1 MQREVRRMRRSR
13 GVFGVLVTLIILH
26 CGVALVCSQGYVGL
40 ETESQRTVE
49 KDALRM
55 AEEVL
60 AANQAKLLSIP
71 GVVGVGMG
79 LAEQGNRPAIHVY
92 VQTQVT
98 GGTVPAAIPKQIN
111 NVPIRIIE
119 TDEIRAR

>member
-1 MQREVRRMRRSR
+1 M
-13 GVFGVLVTLIILH
+13 LVTLISLY
-26 CGVALVCSQGYVGL
+26 CNVALVCSQGYGGL
-40 ETESQRTVE
+40 AQEGQRKVE
-49 KDALRM
+49 KDEVRI

-60 AANQAKLLSIP
+60 ATNAAKLMSIS

-79 LAEQGNRPAIHVY
+79 LTEQGDRPAIHVY

-111 NVPIRIIE
+111 NIPIRIIE
-119 TDEIRAR
+119 TDEIRAQ

>member
-1 MQREVRRMRRSR
+1 MQRGGGRMKRSK
-13 GVFGVLVTLIILH
+13 GVFGVLLTLIFLY
-26 CGVALVCSQGYVGL
+26 CGVPLVCSQGYGGPG
-40 ETESQRTVE
+40 TEGQRTVE

-60 AANQAKLLSIP
+60 AANEAKLMGIP
-71 GVVGVGMG
+71 GVIGVGMG
-79 LAEQGNRPAIHVY
+79 LTEHGDKPAIHVY

>member
-1 MQREVRRMRRSR
+1 M
-13 GVFGVLVTLIILH
+13 LVTLIILH
-26 CGVALVCSQGYVGL
+26 CGVALVGSQGYGGQGK
-40 ETESQRTVE
+40 EGQRQVNKE
-49 KDALRM
+49 ALRM

-60 AANQAKLLSIP
+60 ATNAAKLMSIP

-79 LAEQGNRPAIHVY
+79 LAEQGDRPVIHVY

>member
-26 CGVALVCSQGYVGL
+26 CGVALVCSQGYGGPG
-40 ETESQRTVE
+40 TEGERTVE
-49 KDALRM
+49 KDTLRM

-60 AANQAKLLSIP
+60 AANEAKLLSIP
-71 GVVGVGMG
+71 GVVGVGIG
-79 LAEQGNRPAIHVY
+79 LTEQGDRPAIHVY
-92 VQTQVT
+92 VQTQAT

-111 NVPIRIIE
+111 NVPIRIIS

>member
-1 MQREVRRMRRSR
+1 MQRGVRGMRRGK
-13 GVFGVLVTLIILH
+13 GVCGVLVTLIFLH
-26 CGVALVCSQGYVGL
+26 CGVALVCSQGYGGPG
-40 ETESQRTVE
+40 TEGQRTVE

-60 AANQAKLLSIP
+60 AANQAKLMSIP

-79 LAEQGNRPAIHVY
+79 LTEQGDRPAIHVY
-92 VQTQVT
+92 VQTQAT

-119 TDEIRAR
+119 TNEIRAQ

>member
-1 MQREVRRMRRSR
+1 M
-13 GVFGVLVTLIILH
+13 LVTLIFLH
-26 CGVALVCSQGYVGL
+26 CGVALVCSQGYGGPG
-40 ETESQRTVE
+40 TEGQRTVE

-55 AEEVL
+55 AEAVL
-60 AANQAKLLSIP
+60 AANQAKLMSIP

-79 LAEQGNRPAIHVY
+79 LTEQGDRAAIHVY

-98 GGTVPAAIPKQIN
+98 GGTIPVAIPTQIN

-119 TDEIRAR
+119 TDAIRAR

>member
-1 MQREVRRMRRSR
+1 MRRGK
-13 GVFGVLVTLIILH
+13 GVFGVLVMLIFLH
-26 CGVALVCSQGYVGL
+26 CGVTLVCSQGYGGRR
-40 ETESQRTVE
+40 TEGQRTVE
-49 KDALRM
+49 NDAVRI

-60 AANQAKLLSIP
+60 AANQAKLLSMP
-71 GVVGVGMG
+71 GVIGIGMG
-79 LAEQGNRPAIHVY
+79 LTEQGDRPAIHVY
-92 VQTQVT
+92 VQTQAT

>member
-1 MQREVRRMRRSR
+1 MRKDK
-13 GVFGVLVTLIILH
+13 GVFGVLVTLTSLY
-26 CGVALVCSQGYVGL
+26 CGVALVWSQGYGGPG
-40 ETESQRTVE
+40 TEGQRKVE
-49 KDALRM
+49 KEALRM

-60 AANQAKLLSIP
+60 AANQAKLLSMP
-71 GVVGVGMG
+71 GVIGIGMG
-79 LAEQGNRPAIHVY
+79 LTEQGDRPAIHVY
-92 VQTQVT
+92 VQTQAT

>member
-1 MQREVRRMRRSR
+1 MRRGK
-13 GVFGVLVTLIILH
+13 GVFGVLVTLILLY
-26 CGVALVCSQGYVGL
+26 CGVALVGAQGYGGQGK
-40 ETESQRTVE
+40 EGQRNVE
-49 KDALRM
+49 KEALRM

-79 LAEQGNRPAIHVY
+79 LTEQGDRPAIHVY

-98 GGTVPAAIPKQIN
+98 GGTVPGAIPKQIN

-119 TDEIRAR
+119 TDEIRAQ

>member
-1 MQREVRRMRRSR
+1 MRWSK
-13 GVFGVLVTLIILH
+13 GVFGVLVTLLFLH
-26 CGVALVCSQGYVGL
+26 CGVAWACAQGYGGQG
-40 ETESQRTVE
+40 TEGQRKRE
-49 KDALRM
+49 QEALRM
-55 AEEVL
+55 AEDVL

-71 GVVGVGMG
+71 GVVSVGMG
-79 LAEQGNRPAIHVY
+79 LTEQGDRPAIHVY
-92 VQTQVT
+92 VQTQAT